1 MSTFAL
7 PREALGR
14 LAKEMPERSK
24 QVAALGALVGPL
36 CASPRNIVV
45 YGLAATGKSAVISG
59 VLDALST
66 GDAAGEEG
74 ALRYAIVRSKECI
87 TGRHLLERTVCAV
100 AAAVD
105 WEEGAGRCENLAQL
119 AVLLGK
125 MLEGREGRFV
135 LVFDGVDKQRD
146 APPTLVPALA
156 RLGEVIPNLTT
167 VFVVTSPRPHFLHN
181 PGAPHVHF
189 PSYTKAEAVAIV
201 SRSVPSIYPSSPL
214 EATSASDGDDNV
226 AIEGG
231 EDNAIPRP
239 TAKETADLYSRFLSA
254 VWDTFAKYAGRD
266 ILSFRRIALTLW
278 PRFTAPIR
286 AGVYGPREF
295 QRLLTSQRPLFRD
308 ESVLIPSI
316 VNTSLALPPSTT
328 PSQPQLPTPTISKP
342 TAASLAPKHAL
353 TTPPLPYT
361 SRILLIAAYLAS
373 YTPARLDT
381 LLFAKSSGPT
391 KKRRKNLGG
400 NATKPRPGTA
410 ARRKLNR
417 KLLGPQA
424 FVMERC
430 LAIFWALRE
439 EANGAGRAEAG
450 GADVLAAVAGLASLR
465 LLGKT
470 SRVADPL
477 EGGCKWKVNV
487 GWEVVRGVGRSV
499 GIEVEE
505 WIIE

>member
-1 MSTFAL
+1 MRE
-7 PREALGR
+7 PR
-14 LAKEMPERSK
+14 
-24 QVAALGALVGPL
+24 
-36 CASPRNIVV
+36 
-45 YGLAATGKSAVISG
+45 
-59 VLDALST
+59 
-66 GDAAGEEG
+66 AAG
-74 ALRYAIVRSKECI
+74 C
-87 TGRHLLERTVCAV
+87 V
-100 AAAVD
+100 A
-105 WEEGAGRCENLAQL
+105 WEDAG
-119 AVLLGK
+119 
-125 MLEGREGRFV
+125 GREGRVV
-135 LVFDGVDKQRD
+135 LVFDGVDRQRD

-214 EATSASDGDDNV
+214 EATAGSDSDNV
-226 AIEGG
+226 AIEGE
-231 EDNAIPRP
+231 EDIAVLHP

-286 AGVYGPREF
+286 AGVYGPR
-295 QRLLTSQRPLFRD
+295 D
-308 ESVLIPSI
+308 KPSAA
-316 VNTSLALPPSTT
+316 NSLAN
-328 PSQPQLPTPTISKP
+328 
-342 TAASLAPKHAL
+342 KHAL

-410 ARRKLNR
+410 ARRMLNR
-417 KLLGPQA
+417 KCSG
-424 FVMERC
+424 RR
-430 LAIFWALRE
+430 RE
-439 EANGAGRAEAG
+439 WGGEGGGG

-470 SRVADPL
+470 SRVADP
-477 EGGCKWKVNV
+477 
-487 GWEVVRGVGRSV
+487 
-499 GIEVEE
+499 
-505 WIIE
+505 

>member
-7 PREALGR
+7 PREALGG
-14 LAKEMPERSK
+14 LAREMPERSK
-24 QVAALGALVGPL
+24 QIAALGALVGPL

-45 YGLAATGKSAVISG
+45 YGLAATGKSAVVGG

-66 GDAAGEEG
+66 SEAAGGEK
-74 ALRYAIVRSKECI
+74 LRYAIVRSKECI
-87 TGRHLLERTVCAV
+87 TGRHLLERAVCAV
-100 AAAVD
+100 ADAVGR
-105 WEEGAGRCENLAQL
+105 ESAGRCENLAQL

-125 MLEGREGRFV
+125 MLEGGKGRFV

-189 PSYTKAEAVAIV
+189 PSYTKAEAMSII
-201 SRSVPSIYPSSPL
+201 SREVPSIYPSEP
-214 EATSASDGDDNV
+214 TSVSDGVNV
-226 AIEGG
+226 VVDGV
-231 EDNAIPRP
+231 EDNSIPRP
-239 TAKETADLYSRFLSA
+239 TLKETADLYSRFLSA

-286 AGVYGPREF
+286 AGTYGPREF

-308 ESVLIPSI
+308 ESVLTPSI
-316 VNTSLALPPSTT
+316 VSTSLLPPPFTT
-328 PSQPQLPTPTISKP
+328 PSQPQLPTTTISKP
-342 TAASLAPKHAL
+342 SAATKHAL
-353 TTPPLPYT
+353 ATPPLPYT

-381 LLFAKSSGPT
+381 LLFAKSTGVS

-439 EANGAGRAEAG
+439 EASGAGRAETG
-450 GADVLAAVAGLASLR
+450 GADILAAVAALSSLR

-470 SRVADPL
+470 SKVADPL

-487 GWEVVRGVGRSV
+487 GWDVIRGVGRSV

>member
-1 MSTFAL
+1 M
-7 PREALGR
+7 
-14 LAKEMPERSK
+14 
-24 QVAALGALVGPL
+24 
-36 CASPRNIVV
+36 
-45 YGLAATGKSAVISG
+45 
-59 VLDALST
+59 LDALST
-66 GDAAGEEG
+66 GEAEGEER
-74 ALRYAIVRSKECI
+74 LRYAVVRSKECI
-87 TGRHLLERTVCAV
+87 TGRHLLERAVCA
-100 AAAVD
+100 ASDAVD
-105 WEEGAGRCENLAQL
+105 WEGGAGRCENLAQL
-119 AVLLGK
+119 VVLLGK
-125 MLEGREGRFV
+125 MLEGGKGRFV

-156 RLGEVIPNLTT
+156 RLGEVVSLSSLGVRVELTFTKIPNLTT

-181 PGAPHVHF
+181 PGAPHIHF
-189 PSYTKAEAVAIV
+189 PSYTKAEAMAII
-201 SRSVPSIYPSSPL
+201 SRSAPSIYPTSPL
-214 EATSASDGDDNV
+214 EATSVSDGADNMV
-226 AIEGG
+226 VEG
-231 EDNAIPRP
+231 EDNNAVPRP

-266 ILSFRRIALTLW
+266 ILSFRRIALALW

-308 ESVLIPSI
+308 ESVLTPSI
-316 VNTSLALPPSTT
+316 INTSLPTPPASIA
-328 PSQPQLPTPTISKP
+328 PSHPQLPTTTISKSP
-342 TAASLAPKHAL
+342 ANSLANKHAL

-381 LLFAKSSGPT
+381 VLFAKSSGPT

-439 EANGAGRAEAG
+439 EATGGGRAETG
-450 GADVLAAVAGLASLR
+450 GADILAAVAALSSLR

-470 SRVADPL
+470 SKVADPL

-487 GWEVVRGVGRSV
+487 GWDVVRGVGRSV

>member
-1 MSTFAL
+1 MSAFAV

-14 LAKEMPERSK
+14 LVKEMPERSR
-24 QVAALGALVGPL
+24 QVAALGALLGPL
-36 CASPRNIVV
+36 CASPRNIVI
-45 YGLAATGKSAVISG
+45 YGLSATGKSAIVEG
-59 VLDALST
+59 VLGALST
-66 GDAAGEEG
+66 SSAAGTEG
-74 ALRYAIVRSKECI
+74 LRYAVVRSKECI
-87 TGRHLLERTVCAV
+87 AGRHLLERTVCAV
-100 AAAVD
+100 ADAVG
-105 WEEGAGRCENLAQL
+105 WEGVAGRCENLAQL
-119 AVLLGK
+119 AVLVGK
-125 MLEGREGRFV
+125 MLEGGKGRFV
-135 LVFDGVDKQRD
+135 LVFDGVDRQRD
-146 APPTLVPALA
+146 APPTLVLALA

-189 PSYTKAEAVAIV
+189 PSYTKAEAMAIV
-201 SRSVPSIYPSSPL
+201 SRDVPSIYPSSPL
-214 EATSASDGDDNV
+214 EPTSVSDSNDDV
-226 AIEGG
+226 AIEG
-231 EDNAIPRP
+231 EENNAVPRP

-286 AGVYGPREF
+286 AGTYGPREF

-316 VNTSLALPPSTT
+316 VNTSLPPALPSTT
-328 PSQPQLPTPTISKP
+328 PSQPHLPTTTISKP
-342 TAASLAPKHAL
+342 PATSLASKHAL
-353 TTPPLPYT
+353 TNPPLPYT

-381 LLFAKSSGPT
+381 LLFAKSSAPT

-400 NATKPRPGTA
+400 AATKPRPGTA

-439 EANGAGRAEAG
+439 EASGAGRAEAG
-450 GADVLAAVAGLASLR
+450 GADVLGAVAGLSSLR

-470 SRVADPL
+470 SRVADAL

-499 GIEVEE
+499 GIEVDE
-505 WIIE
+505 WIVE

>member
-1 MSTFAL
+1 MSVFGV

-14 LAKEMPERSK
+14 LVKEMPERSR
-24 QVAALGALVGPL
+24 QVAALGALVGPF

-45 YGLAATGKSAVISG
+45 YGLAATGKSAVVEG
-59 VLDALST
+59 VLGALSK
-66 GDAAGEEG
+66 
-74 ALRYAIVRSKECI
+74 R
-87 TGRHLLERTVCAV
+87 
-100 AAAVD
+100 
-105 WEEGAGRCENLAQL
+105 RCENLAQL
-119 AVLLGK
+119 AVLVGK
-125 MLEGREGRFV
+125 MLEGGKGRFV

-167 VFVVTSPRPHFLHN
+167 MFVVTSPRPHFLHN
-181 PGAPHVHF
+181 PGAPHIHF
-189 PSYTKAEAVAIV
+189 QSYTKAEAMAIV
-201 SRSVPSIYPSSPL
+201 SRDVPSIYPPSPL
-214 EATSASDGDDNV
+214 ETTSVSDGNDNV
-226 AIEGG
+226 AIEGEG
-231 EDNAIPRP
+231 DNAVLRP

-266 ILSFRRIALTLW
+266 ILSFRRIALAIW

-286 AGVYGPREF
+286 AGTYGPREF

-316 VNTSLALPPSTT
+316 VNRSLSPPLPSTT
-328 PSQPQLPTPTISKP
+328 PSQPQLPATIISKP
-342 TAASLAPKHAL
+342 SATKHAL

-381 LLFAKSSGPT
+381 LLFAKSSAPT

-439 EANGAGRAEAG
+439 EASGTGRAETG
-450 GADVLAAVAGLASLR
+450 GADILAAVAALSSLR

-470 SRVADPL
+470 SKVADPL
-477 EGGCKWKVNV
+477 EGGVS
-487 GWEVVRGVGRSV
+487 GRLML
-499 GIEVEE
+499 GGRL
-505 WIIE
+505 

>member
-14 LAKEMPERSK
+14 LAEEMPERSK
-24 QVAALGALVGPL
+24 QIAALGALVGPL
-36 CASPRNIVV
+36 CAQPRNIVV
-45 YGLAATGKSAVISG
+45 YGLAATGKSAVVGG
-59 VLDALST
+59 VLGALST
-66 GDAAGEEG
+66 GEVSGG
-74 ALRYAIVRSKECI
+74 NGLRYAIVRSKECI

-125 MLEGREGRFV
+125 MLEGRKGRFV

-156 RLGEVIPNLTT
+156 RLGEVNANLTT

-214 EATSASDGDDNV
+214 EPTSVSDGDNV

-231 EDNAIPRP
+231 DNNVGARP

-254 VWDTFAKYAGRD
+254 VWDTFGKYAGRD

-308 ESVLIPSI
+308 ESVLLPS
-316 VNTSLALPPSTT
+316 VVTTSLALSPSTT

-342 TAASLAPKHAL
+342 AATSLATKHAL

-373 YTPARLDT
+373 YTPARLDP
-381 LLFAKSSGPT
+381 LLFAKSSAPT

-400 NATKPRPGTA
+400 AATKPRPGTA

-439 EANGAGRAEAG
+439 EANGAGRAETG
-450 GADVLAAVAGLASLR
+450 GADILAAVAALGSLR

-487 GWEVVRGVGRSV
+487 GWEVVRVVGRSV

>member
-1 MSTFAL
+1 ME
-7 PREALGR
+7 P
-14 LAKEMPERSK
+14 
-24 QVAALGALVGPL
+24 
-36 CASPRNIVV
+36 
-45 YGLAATGKSAVISG
+45 
-59 VLDALST
+59 
-66 GDAAGEEG
+66 
-74 ALRYAIVRSKECI
+74 
-87 TGRHLLERTVCAV
+87 
-100 AAAVD
+100 
-105 WEEGAGRCENLAQL
+105 
-119 AVLLGK
+119 
-125 MLEGREGRFV
+125 
-135 LVFDGVDKQRD
+135 
-146 APPTLVPALA
+146 
-156 RLGEVIPNLTT
+156 
-167 VFVVTSPRPHFLHN
+167 
-181 PGAPHVHF
+181 
-189 PSYTKAEAVAIV
+189 
-201 SRSVPSIYPSSPL
+201 
-214 EATSASDGDDNV
+214 TSAPETDNNDNV
-226 AIEGG
+226 SADG
-231 EDNAIPRP
+231 ENNIIPRP
-239 TAKETADLYSRFLSA
+239 TAKETAELYSRFLSA

-266 ILSFRRIALTLW
+266 ILSFRRIAMTMW

-286 AGVYGPREF
+286 AGLYGPREF

-308 ESVLIPSI
+308 ESLLTPSI
-316 VNTSLALPPSTT
+316 VDTSPPSSSTATTT
-328 PSQPQLPTPTISKP
+328 PAQSLLPTTTISKP
-342 TAASLAPKHAL
+342 STNTLASKHAL

-381 LLFAKSSGPT
+381 VLFAKSSGPT

-439 EANGAGRAEAG
+439 EASGGGKAEAG
-450 GADVLAAVAGLASLR
+450 GADILAAIAALGSLR

-470 SRVADPL
+470 SKVADPL

>member
-14 LAKEMPERSK
+14 VVKEMPERSK

-45 YGLAATGKSAVISG
+45 YGLAATGKSAVVGG

-66 GDAAGEEG
+66 SEATREEG
-74 ALRYAIVRSKECI
+74 LRYAIVRSKECI
-87 TGRHLLERTVCAV
+87 TGRHLLEGTVCAV
-100 AAAVD
+100 AAAVG
-105 WEEGAGRCENLAQL
+105 WEETPGRCENLAQL

-125 MLEGREGRFV
+125 MLEGGKGRFV

-189 PSYTKAEAVAIV
+189 PSYTKAEAMAIV

-214 EATSASDGDDNV
+214 ESTSVSDGDNV
-226 AIEGG
+226 AVDGEG
-231 EDNAIPRP
+231 DNGVPRP
-239 TAKETADLYSRFLSA
+239 TAKETADLYSRFISA

-328 PSQPQLPTPTISKP
+328 PSQPQLPTTTITKLP
-342 TAASLAPKHAL
+342 AKSLANKHAL

-400 NATKPRPGTA
+400 TATKPRPGTA

-439 EANGAGRAEAG
+439 EANGAGRAETG
-450 GADVLAAVAGLASLR
+450 GADVLAAVAALASLR

>member
-1 MSTFAL
+1 M
-7 PREALGR
+7 
-14 LAKEMPERSK
+14 
-24 QVAALGALVGPL
+24 
-36 CASPRNIVV
+36 
-45 YGLAATGKSAVISG
+45 
-59 VLDALST
+59 
-66 GDAAGEEG
+66 
-74 ALRYAIVRSKECI
+74 
-87 TGRHLLERTVCAV
+87 
-100 AAAVD
+100 
-105 WEEGAGRCENLAQL
+105 
-119 AVLLGK
+119 
-125 MLEGREGRFV
+125 
-135 LVFDGVDKQRD
+135 
-146 APPTLVPALA
+146 
-156 RLGEVIPNLTT
+156 
-167 VFVVTSPRPHFLHN
+167 
-181 PGAPHVHF
+181 
-189 PSYTKAEAVAIV
+189 AIV
-201 SRSVPSIYPSSPL
+201 SRSVPSIYPPSPL
-214 EATSASDGDDNV
+214 EATSVFDSDNV
-226 AIEGG
+226 AVEGEG
-231 EDNAIPRP
+231 DNAIPRP
-239 TAKETADLYSRFLSA
+239 TAKETADLYSRFISA

-266 ILSFRRIALTLW
+266 ILSFRRISLTLW

-316 VNTSLALPPSTT
+316 VNTSLALTPSTT
-328 PSQPQLPTPTISKP
+328 PSQPQLPSTTISKP
-342 TAASLAPKHAL
+342 SANSLANKHAL

-373 YTPARLDT
+373 YTPARLDP

-400 NATKPRPGTA
+400 TATKPRPGTA

-439 EANGAGRAEAG
+439 EANGAGRAETG
-450 GADVLAAVAGLASLR
+450 GADVLGAVAALASLR